1 MPSDAF
7 KRAARRAIDRPFFLA
22 GALHTYQEENGLS
35 DTELADFLGCRPED
49 LPRLA
54 LCRQPVES
62 SFLKDVTHLASRF
75 GLNGG
80 RLAALI
86 RDIEVSEEFQV
97 GSGPTAM
104 AARDR
109 EDNA

>member
-1 MPSDAF
+1 MPSAF

-22 GALHTYQEENGLS
+22 GALQIYQEENGLS
-35 DTELADFLGCRPED
+35 ETELADFLGCSPED
-49 LPRLA
+49 LPCLA
-54 LCRQPVES
+54 LCRQPVGP
-62 SFLKDVTHLASRF
+62 SFLNDVTHLASRF

-86 RDIEVSEEFQV
+86 RDIEVTEGFRA

-109 EDNA
+109 EDNP

>member
-7 KRAARRAIDRPFFLA
+7 ERAARRAVDRPFFLA

-35 DTELADFLGCRPED
+35 DTELADFLGCSPAH

-54 LCRQPVES
+54 LCRHPVES
-62 SFLKDVTHLASRF
+62 SFLKDVTHLANRF

-86 RDIEVSEEFQV
+86 RDVEVFEGFRA